1 MKLFWISAVAL
12 TTFAIAQTTPPTQK
26 APPTAKNSKSSLPVI
41 TVFVDDEEVKFG
53 DEKPQSI
60 AGRTLVPMRPIFE
73 ALGATVDYDI
83 AFKKITAR
91 RDNSEIELTIGE
103 KIARKNGAEIT
114 LAVPPTL
121 RGGSTLV
128 PLRFVAESLDTTV
141 AYDPKTLKIT
151 IETKED

>member
-91 RDNSEIELTIGE
+91 RDNSEIELT
-103 KIARKNGAEIT
+103 